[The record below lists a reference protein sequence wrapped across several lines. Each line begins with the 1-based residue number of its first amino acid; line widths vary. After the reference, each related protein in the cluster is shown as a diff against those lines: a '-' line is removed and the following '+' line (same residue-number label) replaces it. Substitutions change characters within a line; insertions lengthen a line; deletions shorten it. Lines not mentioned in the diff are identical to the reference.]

1 MRVRGFRLIQRR
13 AGDDESRGTERAT
26 TLDRIQIQLVRYGGG
41 GGGGGGGGKE
51 LATLPLYTESP
62 AVEQPAAVGKRF
74 ETTF

>member
-1 MRVRGFRLIQRR
+1 MTRAVVRNERR
-13 AGDDESRGTERAT
+13 RWTGSRSNSFDT
-26 TLDRIQIQLVRYGGG
+26 
-41 GGGGGGGGKE
+41 GGGGGGGKE